1 MVGLNDIRK
10 HLVRERKNGMVIS
23 DNHLNQ
29 NIIGLS
35 RKVDVVG
42 VVKIYL
48 KERMI

>member
-1 MVGLNDIRK
+1 VVGPNDTRK
-10 HLVRERKNGMVIS
+10 RLEQERKNGMVIS
-23 DNHLNQ
+23 DYHPNQ